1 MSLLK
6 TKHKKSSALG
16 RVLLNMLLIAL
27 ILLQTM
33 GGATADAVQTVADS
47 STLTMWEKTTG
58 TDTKNIGRIWTDKS
72 VSTEESVTLPGGD
85 APSVAKGDSDFL
97 VVLSAL
103 SSAGTITGETTS
115 VKPLD
120 IVLVLDTSGSMGN
133 SLSSTTT
140 YTYEEVYSNRVGDR
154 GTYYAKVEGADGT
167 EEYVEITNKDFN
179 EWWEWGSDYGYEL
192 NGQRVY
198 PKQNSNDTA
207 ANHIQFYRRRN
218 TTVSVTK
225 LQALK
230 NAANAFIDSTATKNQ
245 TISDNDKKHRISL
258 VTFASEDDPDATKIR
273 YNLTVCNND
282 NAAEIKRTID
292 RLSAEGATAADYG
305 MDYAKD
311 VLEGS
316 EAREDAQKVVIF
328 FTDGE
333 PNHYSG
339 FDEDVANTTIT
350 TAKSLKDQGTKIYS
364 IGMFSAADPSNE
376 TNRFNAYMHG
386 VSSNY
391 PDATSYTRLGERAKD
406 AEGKPTEYYKAAA
419 NADELNKIFDEIF
432 TEINTVAP
440 SSPVVNGTN
449 GTENMEAITF
459 HDELGDYMK
468 VDDFK
473 AIVFAD
479 VVYTPSD
486 VNKTENVT
494 TYIFDHDV
502 IGGTLYPTGNL
513 ENIKITVEHFPNDLA
528 KGDIVTVVIPASLI
542 PLREYVVDT
551 RENHKL
557 MTIDHTYPLRI
568 FYGASLK
575 DGVEASLANP
585 DSALQAYIADN
596 TDTNGFVNFYSNKY
610 YKDGTSNGVYVDFEP
625 NDTND
630 FYYFQEDELLYT
642 GTAPANPGDAPG
654 DPTIARAPLDKDKI
668 YYYDRLYY
676 RFDSGVP
683 VAEHNWVQIP
693 GNSTLPTQGFVYT
706 NADGQLFIKAG
717 TPRTTSLETHALNK
731 DTTGGNKTGTA
742 SYVTAP
748 DWDSL
753 EAPKDVIVKLGN
765 NGKLSFGLPG
775 TLEVTKKVTTTDP
788 AIIAPTDA
796 EFEFTL
802 TLTPAQGGQL
812 QTGYSAQKFDKD
824 NNPGEQFTI
833 ANGGKFNLKADQTV
847 RIYGLEA
854 GTRYAVTE
862 TTHNGFTTT
871 ASGDTGTI
879 TTNGTATAEFTN
891 TYTVH
896 DLTVQ
901 AEDFGLK
908 GTKTIEGRDFESG
921 DAFKFEIKASGL
933 ALTSPL
939 PTNATEEIEPSSGSS
954 AEISFGEFTFTKPGH
969 YRYTISEY
977 LPNGTD
983 ASDKFDTVLPGM
995 TYDTTEYRLVLD
1007 VTDSNGDG
1015 LLEITNLEIAKRV
1028 STDTANWEQLYFAA
1042 DGAYPEKKDYLSFT
1056 NKYSVDEQQIS
1067 LVGTKVLENKS
1078 LADYGA
1084 NKQFGFKIEPT
1095 GSKATDATEWTDD
1108 PDQPMPTPN
1117 TGSQHGKYV
1126 YVNSTTG
1133 VISIPGITFGHDHI
1147 GREYRYKISELQPLD
1162 KVTGDHLDGAVKNA
1176 DGKWVYKGITLDNST
1191 KEVIIRV
1198 GSTINANNDVVIQ
1211 ATVEGNNF
1219 TFTNTYQAQTDYALT
1234 GTKKMANRQFK
1245 SGDSFTFKVEP
1256 QNGAPAPEKTEVT
1269 ISPESGA
1276 EAAVNFGKIHFTQDH
1291 VKNETMNTDGSRT
1304 KIFVYKIYEVEGAIA
1319 GIEYAKDPKMVQ
1331 IAVTDDGEG
1340 HLTATATLDSAALEW
1355 ENKYTSSAAF
1365 SGIEI
1370 SKTLTGRSMQAREF
1384 TFTITPEGDTPAVG
1398 DTDAQFFNG
1407 YKASGVEDVM
1417 TKLSSLEFTQADAG
1431 NTFTYLVD
1439 ETEPADD
1446 DVAKDGIQSKGVT
1459 YDQSQYRV
1467 ELKPTDKG
1475 DSTMSVE
1482 AKFYRVMT
1490 SDGTAVDEALQPDE
1504 KIAFNNTYA
1513 ANGGTLS
1520 GRANLMVI
1528 KDLTG
1533 RENDAWLDTDS
1544 FTFKLELTTKPASY
1558 QEGDVIL
1565 PPATVTIDKD
1575 DKANGYKDN
1584 FGDIT
1589 FNKVGK
1595 YVFKVSEDE
1604 TDLAAKGITCKTGPR
1619 TVTIVVTDPGTG
1631 TLVAEKA
1638 ATSDALFFINEYSAD
1653 VTGFAGLNVEK
1664 TLPQA
1669 RGWKDTDSFSFVLE
1683 GNDDLTVQAIQT
1695 GDVELPNPNEIT
1707 ILGTDASKTKAFG
1720 RIIFNEAGSYSF
1732 KVTEEQGQIAGIGYD
1747 TAPKVVNIVVAD
1759 NHAGGLVA
1767 KVKAADGTLLDSV
1780 TVTVA
1785 NTYTSGKADPVVLR
1799 AFKILNN
1806 ATLQDGQ
1813 FTFVVKNSQGT
1824 VVAEGKNDAKGNV
1837 VFAPLM
1843 FEKIGTY
1850 SFTVSEV
1857 NGGQP
1862 HIQYD
1867 KTEYALTIT
1876 ISDDGSGK
1884 QKATVSYAGNTN
1896 PAYTPV
1902 FVNTYDPS
1910 GAEDVKPPQ
1919 TGDNSH
1925 VTLWIAL
1932 LCVSCAGILGAAVYS
1947 RRKKQQG

>member
-1 MSLLK
+1 MSLFK
-6 TKHKKSSALG
+6 TKHKKSHALG
-16 RVLLNMLLIAL
+16 RMLLNMLLIAL

-33 GGATADAVQTVADS
+33 GGASASASAAQAVADD
-47 STLTMWEKTTG
+47 STLTKWEQTTG
-58 TDTKNIGRIWTDKS
+58 NDTKNIGRIWTDKS
-72 VSTEESVTLPGGD
+72 VSTSETVTLRGENTL
-85 APSVAKGDSDFL
+85 SVDKGTSDFL
-97 VVLSAL
+97 VALSAL
-103 SSAGTITGETTS
+103 SSAGKITGETTS

-120 IVLVLDTSGSMGN
+120 IVLVLDTSGSMDDV
-133 SLSSTTT
+133 LS
-140 YTYEEVYSNRVGDR
+140 YTYEEVYDDGYSINRQR
-154 GTYYAKVEGADGT
+154 TYYAKTGTGDTAADYTRIRWEGNRNNGH
-167 EEYVEITNKDFN
+167 
-179 EWWEWGSDYGYEL
+179 WEL
-192 NGQRVY
+192 NGWEVE
-198 PKQNSNDTA
+198 PKTSAEDNSSNR
-207 ANHIQFYRRRN
+207 IQFYTRN
-218 TTVSVTK
+218 TVTNMDA
-225 LQALK
+225 LQ
-230 NAANAFIDSTATKNQ
+230 NAANSFIDSTAKENES
-245 TISDNDKKHRISL
+245 ISDEAKKHKISL
-258 VTFASEDDPDATKIR
+258 VTYSSSANTRSE
-273 YNLTVCNND
+273 LTVCNNE
-282 NAAEIKRTID
+282 NAATLKWIINRLDPDGGTHPEEAFANTEDVFKSART
-292 RLSAEGATAADYG
+292 
-305 MDYAKD
+305 
-311 VLEGS
+311 
-316 EAREDAQKVVIF
+316 DAQKVVIF
-328 FTDGE
+328 FTDGG
-333 PNHYSG
+333 PGGTTNDP
-339 FDEDVANTTIT
+339 FDPDVANDTIAS
-350 TAKSLKDQGTKIYS
+350 AKTLKAASTKIYS
-364 IGMFSAADPSNE
+364 VGVFGDADTSV
-376 TNRFNAYMHG
+376 TNDEFNAYMHG

-391 PDATSYTRLGERAKD
+391 PDATAYTRLGERAKD

-432 TEINTVAP
+432 TEINTVNP
-440 SSPVVNGTN
+440 SSPFQETVS
-449 GTENMEAITF
+449 GTENMEAVTF
-459 HDELGDYMK
+459 YDELGDYMQ

-473 AIVFAD
+473 AIIFAD
-479 VVYTPSD
+479 QKY
-486 VNKTENVT
+486 ENPAKETVGNTT
-494 TYIFDHDV
+494 TYTFTAQID
-502 IGGTLYPTGNL
+502 GGMVYPTGNL
-513 ENIKITVEHFPNDLA
+513 NTIKITVTRSDTLA
-528 KGDIVTVVIPASLI
+528 KGDLVTVVIPASMI

-575 DGVEASLANP
+575 TGVEASLANP
-585 DSALQAYIADN
+585 DSDLQAYIAAN
-596 TDTNGFVNFYSNKY
+596 TDQTGFVNFYSNKY

-625 NDTND
+625 NKANA

-642 GTAPANPGDAPG
+642 GDEPATSGGEPGNKQVATG
-654 DPTIARAPLDKDKI
+654 ELDRNTI

-676 RFDSGVP
+676 SLDGDKP
-683 VAEHNWVQIP
+683 VEKHNWVQIP
-693 GNSTLPTQGFVYT
+693 GSSNLALQGFIET
-706 NADGQLFIKAG
+706 NLDGQLYIPSG
-717 TPRTTSLETHALNK
+717 TPRTTSLQTHALNK
-731 DTTGGNKTGTA
+731 TPASNQTDTA

-788 AIIAPTDA
+788 AVTAPTDA

-824 NNPGEQFTI
+824 NNPDGEQFTI
-833 ANGGKFNLKADQTV
+833 ANGGKFKLTADQTV

-854 GTRYAVTE
+854 GTGYIVTE
-862 TTHNGFTTT
+862 TPHNGFTTT
-871 ASGDTGTI
+871 ESGATGTI
-879 TTNGTATAEFTN
+879 TTNDTATAEFTN
-891 TYTVH
+891 TYAVH

-977 LPNGTD
+977 LPNGMN

-1015 LLEITNLEIAKRV
+1015 QLEIKNLEIAKRV
-1028 STDTANWEQLYFAA
+1028 SNTGTAEWERLYFNAA
-1042 DGAYPEKKDYLSFT
+1042 GTLPTQDYLSFT
-1056 NKYSVDEQQIS
+1056 NKYSVTTQAIS

-1117 TGSQHGKYV
+1117 TGSQHGEYV

-1147 GREYRYKISELQPLD
+1147 GKEYRYKISELQPLD
-1162 KVTGDHLDGAVKNA
+1162 KDTGASLDGAVQNA
-1176 DGKWVYKGITLDNST
+1176 DSKWVYKGITLDNST

-1198 GSTINANNDVVIQ
+1198 GSTTNANNDVVIQ

-1256 QNGAPAPEKTEVT
+1256 QNGAPAPETTEVT

-1276 EAAVNFGKIHFTQDH
+1276 EAAVDFGKIHFTQDH

-1304 KIFVYKIYEVEGAIA
+1304 KTFVYRIYEVEGAIA
-1319 GIEYAKDPKMVQ
+1319 GIKYDKDPKRVR
-1331 IAVTDDGEG
+1331 IAVTDNGAG
-1340 HLTATATLDSAALEW
+1340 LLTATATLDSAALEW
-1355 ENKYTSSAAF
+1355 KNEYNSSATF

-1370 SKTLTGRSMQAREF
+1370 SKTLTGRSMKADEF
-1384 TFTITPEGDTPAVG
+1384 TFTITPQEGTNTPAVG
-1398 DTDAQFFNG
+1398 DTDAQFSNG
-1407 YKASGVEDVM
+1407 YKASGEKDVM
-1417 TKLSSLEFTQADAG
+1417 TKLTSLKFTQADAG

-1482 AKFYRVMT
+1482 AKFYRVKNA
-1490 SDGTAVDEALQPDE
+1490 DGTAVNPAEALQPDE

-1520 GRANLMVI
+1520 GQANLMVT
-1528 KDLTG
+1528 KDLIG

-1544 FTFKLELTTKPASY
+1544 FTFKLELTSTGHQP
-1558 QEGDVIL
+1558 GDVIL

-1584 FGDIT
+1584 FGDII

-1595 YVFKVSEDE
+1595 YVFTVSEDE
-1604 TDLAAKGITCKTGPR
+1604 TDLAAKGITCITDPR
-1619 TVTIVVTDPGTG
+1619 TVTIVVTDPGNG

-1653 VTGFAGLNVEK
+1653 VTGFAGLSVEK

-1695 GDVELPNPNEIT
+1695 GDVELPDPNEIT
-1707 ILGTDASKTKAFG
+1707 ILGTDASKTQAFG

-1732 KVTEEQGQIAGIGYD
+1732 KVTEVQGQIAGIGYD

-1759 NHAGGLVA
+1759 NQAGVLVA
-1767 KVKAADGTLLDSV
+1767 KVKAADGTLHDST

-1785 NTYTSGKADPVVLR
+1785 NTYTADKADPVVLR

-1813 FTFVVKNSQGT
+1813 FTFVVKNSQGA
-1824 VVAEGKNDAKGNV
+1824 VVAEGKSDAKGNV
-1837 VFAPLM
+1837 VFAPLK
-1843 FEKIGTY
+1843 FEKVGTY

-1857 NGGQP
+1857 NDGQP

-1876 ISDDGSGK
+1876 VRDDGSGK

-1932 LCVSCAGILGAAVYS
+1932 LCVSCAGILGAVVYS

>member
-6 TKHKKSSALG
+6 TKHTKASALG
-16 RVLLNMLLIAL
+16 RMLLNMLLIAL

-33 GGATADAVQTVADS
+33 GGASADAVQTVADG
-47 STLTMWEKTTG
+47 STLTMWEQTTG
-58 TDTKNIGRIWTDKS
+58 NDTKNIGRIWTDKS
-72 VSTEESVTLPGGD
+72 VFTSETVTLPGGSE
-85 APSVAKGDSDFL
+85 PQVAKGDSDFL
-97 VVLSAL
+97 VALSAL
-103 SSAGTITGETTS
+103 SSAGKITGETTS

-133 SLSSTTT
+133 NLSSTTT
-140 YTYEEVYSNRVGDR
+140 YTYEEVYLRRPNDDR
-154 GTYYAKVEGADGT
+154 TYYAKVEGTAGT
-167 EEYVEITNKDFN
+167 EEYVEITYKNFGS
-179 EWWEWGSDYGYEL
+179 WWNPNYGYEL

-198 PKQNSNDTA
+198 PKENSNDTE

-218 TTVSVTK
+218 TTVRVTK

-258 VTFASEDDPDATKIR
+258 VTFASDASISHH
-273 YNLTVCNND
+273 LTICNND
-282 NAAEIKRTID
+282 NAAVIKSTIN

-391 PDATSYTRLGERAKD
+391 PDATTYTSLGERAKD

-432 TEINTVAP
+432 TEINTVDP
-440 SSPVVNGTN
+440 SSPVVEDIG
-449 GTENMEAITF
+449 GTENMEAVTF
-459 HDELGDYMK
+459 YDELGDYMQ

-473 AIVFAD
+473 AIIFAD
-479 VVYTPSD
+479 QKY
-486 VNKTENVT
+486 ENPAKETVGNTT
-494 TYIFDHDV
+494 TYTFEAKID
-502 IGGTLYPTGNL
+502 GGMVYPTGNL
-513 ENIKITVEHFPNDLA
+513 NTIKITVTRSDTLA
-528 KGDIVTVVIPASLI
+528 KGDLVTVVIPASMI

-551 RENHKL
+551 RENHKS

-575 DGVEASLANP
+575 GDVEASLANP
-585 DSALQAYIADN
+585 DSDLQAYIAAN

-625 NDTND
+625 NKANA

-642 GTAPANPGDAPG
+642 GDEPATSGGEPGNKQVATG
-654 DPTIARAPLDKDKI
+654 ELDQNTI

-676 RFDSGVP
+676 RFDNGVP

-693 GNSTLPTQGFVYT
+693 GNSTLPTQGFVHT
-706 NADGQLFIKAG
+706 NADGQLFIEAG

-748 DWDSL
+748 DWDRL
-753 EAPKDVIVKLGN
+753 DRPKDVIVKLGN

-788 AIIAPTDA
+788 AVTAPTDA

-824 NNPGEQFTI
+824 NNPDGEQFTI
-833 ANGGKFNLKADQTV
+833 ANGGKFKLTADQTV

-854 GTRYAVTE
+854 GTGYIVTE
-862 TTHNGFTTT
+862 TPHNGFTTT
-871 ASGDTGTI
+871 ESGATGTI
-879 TTNGTATAEFTN
+879 TTNDTATAEFTN
-891 TYTVH
+891 TYAVH

-921 DAFKFEIKASGL
+921 DAFKFEIKASGP

-977 LPNGTD
+977 LPNGMN

-1015 LLEITNLEIAKRV
+1015 LLEIKDLEIAKRV
-1028 STDTANWEQLYFAA
+1028 SNTGTAEWEQLYFNAA
-1042 DGAYPEKKDYLSFT
+1042 GTLPTQDYLSFT
-1056 NKYSVDEQQIS
+1056 NKYSVTTQAIS

-1117 TGSQHGKYV
+1117 TGSQHGEYV

-1147 GREYRYKISELQPLD
+1147 GKEYRYKISELQPLD
-1162 KVTGDHLDGAVKNA
+1162 KDTDASLDGAVQNA
-1176 DGKWVYKGITLDNST
+1176 DSKWVYKGITLDNST

-1198 GSTINANNDVVIQ
+1198 GSTTNANNDVVIQ

-1269 ISPESGA
+1269 ISPKSEA
-1276 EAAVNFGKIHFTQDH
+1276 EAAVDFGNIHFTQDH
-1291 VKNETMNTDGSRT
+1291 VKNETMNTNGSRT

-1319 GIEYAKDPKMVQ
+1319 GIRYDKDPKRVQ
-1331 IAVTDDGEG
+1331 IAVTDNGAG
-1340 HLTATATLDSAALEW
+1340 ILTATATPDSATLVWKNEY
-1355 ENKYTSSAAF
+1355 NSSATF

-1370 SKTLTGRSMQAREF
+1370 SKTLTGRSMKVDEF

-1398 DTDAQFFNG
+1398 DTDARFSNG

-1417 TKLSSLEFTQADAG
+1417 TKLSSLKFTQADAG

-1446 DVAKDGIQSKGVT
+1446 DVAKDGIQSEGVT

-1475 DSTMSVE
+1475 NGTMSVE
-1482 AKFYRVMT
+1482 AKFYRVKDA
-1490 SDGTAVDEALQPDE
+1490 DGTDVVPATELKAGE

-1520 GRANLMVI
+1520 GRANLMVT

-1533 RENDAWLDTDS
+1533 RANNEWLDTDS

-1565 PPATVTIDKD
+1565 PPATVTINKD

-1595 YVFKVSEDE
+1595 YVFTVSEDE
-1604 TDLAAKGITCKTGPR
+1604 TDLAAKGITCKTDPR

-1638 ATSDALFFINEYSAD
+1638 ATSDVLFFINEYSAD
-1653 VTGFAGLNVEK
+1653 VTGFAGLSVEK

-1695 GDVELPNPNEIT
+1695 GDVELPDPNEIT

-1732 KVTEEQGQIAGIGYD
+1732 KVTEVQGQIAGIGYD

-1785 NTYTSGKADPVVLR
+1785 NTYTSGQADPVVLR

-1857 NGGQP
+1857 NDGQP

>member
-33 GGATADAVQTVADS
+33 GGASAAAVQPVADD
-47 STLTMWEKTTG
+47 STLAMWEQTTG
-58 TDTKNIGRIWTDKS
+58 DDTKNIGRIWTDKS
-72 VSTEESVTLPGGD
+72 VSTSATVTLRGENTL
-85 APSVAKGDSDFL
+85 SVDKGTSDFL
-97 VVLSAL
+97 VALSAL
-103 SSAGTITGETTS
+103 SSAGKITGETTS

-120 IVLVLDTSGSMGN
+120 IVLVLDTSGSMN
-133 SLSSTTT
+133 DSLSSTTT
-140 YTYEEVYSNRVGDR
+140 YTYEEVYWLNPDWT
-154 GTYYAKVEGADGT
+154 TYYAKVEGADGT
-167 EEYVEITNKDFN
+167 EAYVSIDYSRWT
-179 EWWEWGSDYGYEL
+179 GSYEL

-198 PKQNSNDTA
+198 PKQSSNDTTEGR
-207 ANHIQFYRRRN
+207 IQFYRRRN
-218 TTVSVTK
+218 TTVRVTK

-258 VTFASEDDPDATKIR
+258 VTFASDASISHH
-273 YNLTVCNND
+273 LTICNND
-282 NAAEIKRTID
+282 NAAVIKSTIN

-391 PDATSYTRLGERAKD
+391 PDATTYTSLGERAKD

-432 TEINTVAP
+432 TEINTVDP
-440 SSPVVNGTN
+440 SSPVVEDIG
-449 GTENMEAITF
+449 GTENMEAVTF
-459 HDELGDYMK
+459 YDELGDYMQ

-473 AIVFAD
+473 AIIFAD
-479 VVYTPSD
+479 QKY
-486 VNKTENVT
+486 ENPAKETVGNTT
-494 TYIFDHDV
+494 TYTFEAKID
-502 IGGTLYPTGNL
+502 GGMVYPTGNL
-513 ENIKITVEHFPNDLA
+513 NTIKITVTRSDTLA
-528 KGDIVTVVIPASLI
+528 KGDLVTVVIPASMI

-551 RENHKL
+551 RENHKS

-575 DGVEASLANP
+575 DEVEAKLANP
-585 DSALQAYIADN
+585 DSDLQAYIAAN

-625 NDTND
+625 NKANA

-642 GTAPANPGDAPG
+642 GDEPATSGGEPGNKQVATG
-654 DPTIARAPLDKDKI
+654 DLDQNTI

-676 RFDSGVP
+676 RFDNGVP
-683 VAEHNWVQIP
+683 VAEHNWVRIP
-693 GNSTLPTQGFVYT
+693 GNSTLPTQGFVHT
-706 NADGQLFIKAG
+706 NADGQLFIEAG

-742 SYVTAP
+742 LYVTAP

-775 TLEVTKKVTTTDP
+775 TLEVTKKVTTTDS
-788 AIIAPTDA
+788 AVTAPTDA

-824 NNPGEQFTI
+824 NNPDGEQFTI
-833 ANGGKFNLKADQTV
+833 ANDGKFNLMADQTV

-854 GTRYAVTE
+854 GTEYAVTE
-862 TTHNGFTTT
+862 TLHSGFTTT

-879 TTNGTATAEFTN
+879 ATNGTATAEFTN
-891 TYTVH
+891 TYAVH
-896 DLTVQ
+896 DLTVL

-908 GTKTIEGRDFESG
+908 GTKTIEGRPFEAG
-921 DAFKFEIKASGL
+921 DAFKFEIKASAL
-933 ALTSPL
+933 AEESPL
-939 PTNATEEIEPSSGSS
+939 PTDATKKIEPTAGQS

-977 LPNGTD
+977 LPNGMN

-1015 LLEITNLEIAKRV
+1015 QLEIKNLEIAKRV
-1028 STDTANWEQLYFAA
+1028 SNTGTAEWERLYFNAA
-1042 DGAYPEKKDYLSFT
+1042 GTLPTQDYLSFT
-1056 NKYSVDEQQIS
+1056 NKYSVTTQAIS

-1078 LADYGA
+1078 LADYGS
-1084 NKQFGFKIEPT
+1084 NGQFGFKIEPK
-1095 GSKATDATEWTDD
+1095 GSRAINTSDEWTTDS
-1108 PDQPMPTPN
+1108 DQPMPTPN
-1117 TGSQHGKYV
+1117 TGSQHGEYV

-1133 VISIPGITFGHDHI
+1133 VISIPGITFGHTHI
-1147 GREYRYKISELQPLD
+1147 DNEYLYKISELQPLD
-1162 KVTGDHLDGAVKNA
+1162 AVQNA

-1304 KIFVYKIYEVEGAIA
+1304 KTFVYRIYEVEGAIA
-1319 GIEYAKDPKMVQ
+1319 GIEYDKDPKMVR
-1331 IAVTDDGEG
+1331 IAVTDNGAG
-1340 HLTATATLDSAALEW
+1340 LLTATATLDSAALEW

-1370 SKTLTGRSMQAREF
+1370 SKTLTGRSMKVDEF
-1384 TFTITPEGDTPAVG
+1384 TFTITPQEGTNTPAVG
-1398 DTDAQFFNG
+1398 DADAQFSNG
-1407 YKASGVEDVM
+1407 YKASGEKDVM
-1417 TKLSSLEFTQADAG
+1417 TKLTSLKFTQADAD

-1439 ETEPADD
+1439 ETEPDDD
-1446 DVAKDGIQSKGVT
+1446 DVAKPGIQSKGVT
-1459 YDQSQYRV
+1459 YDQSRYRV
-1467 ELKPTDKG
+1467 ELTPTDKG
-1475 DSTMSVE
+1475 DGNMSVE
-1482 AKFYRVMT
+1482 AKLYRVMT
-1490 SDGTAVDEALQPDE
+1490 ADGTDIVPAKELQASE

-1520 GRANLMVI
+1520 GQANLMVT
-1528 KDLTG
+1528 KDLSG

-1544 FTFKLELTTKPASY
+1544 FTFKLELTSTGHQP
-1558 QEGDVIL
+1558 GDVIL

-1584 FGDIT
+1584 FGDII

-1595 YVFKVSEDE
+1595 YFFTVSEDE
-1604 TDLAAKGITCKTGPR
+1604 TDLAAKGITCKTDPR
-1619 TVTIVVTDPGTG
+1619 TVTIVVTDPGNG

-1638 ATSDALFFINEYSAD
+1638 DTSDALFFINEYSAD
-1653 VTGFAGLNVEK
+1653 VTGFAGLKVEK

-1669 RGWKDTDSFSFVLE
+1669 RGWKDTDRFSFVLE
-1683 GNDDLTVQAIQT
+1683 GYGDLTVQAIQT
-1695 GDVELPNPNEIT
+1695 GDVELPDPNEIT
-1707 ILGTDASKTKAFG
+1707 IVGTDASKTQAFG
-1720 RIIFNEAGSYSF
+1720 SIRFKQAGSYSF
-1732 KVTEEQGQIAGIGYD
+1732 KVTEVQGQIAGIGYD

-1759 NHAGGLVA
+1759 NQEGGLVA
-1767 KVKAADGTLLDSV
+1767 KVKAADGALLDSA

-1785 NTYTSGKADPVVLR
+1785 NTYTAEKADPVVLR

-1813 FTFVVKNSQGT
+1813 FTFVVKDSQGA

-1837 VFAPLM
+1837 VFESLM
-1843 FEKIGTY
+1843 FKQVGTY

-1857 NGGQP
+1857 NDGQP

-1876 ISDDGSGK
+1876 VRDDGSGK

-1919 TGDNSH
+1919 TGDSSH

-1947 RRKKQQG
+1947 RRKKEQTK